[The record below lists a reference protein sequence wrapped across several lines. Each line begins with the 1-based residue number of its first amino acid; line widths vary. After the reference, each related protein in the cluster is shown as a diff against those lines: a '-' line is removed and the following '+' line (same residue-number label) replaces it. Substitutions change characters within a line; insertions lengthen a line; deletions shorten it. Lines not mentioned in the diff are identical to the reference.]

1 MIQEKITPETRLWRT
16 LFHVIYI
23 HEVDGVWVRV
33 PGFDT
38 NIAVRVP
45 WCQIAPEIRDQIKWD
60 CHYHG
65 LAAIGAETYEGLN
78 IYINEAPH
86 HELTQE
92 ELDQDG
98 LG

>member
-1 MIQEKITPETRLWRT
+1 MISQKETAETRLWRT

-23 HEVDGVWVRV
+23 HDVDGVWVRV
-33 PGFDT
+33 PGFDS
-38 NIAVRVP
+38 NIAVRVQ
-45 WCQIAPEIRDQIKWD
+45 WYQISPEIRDQIKLD
-60 CHYHG
+60 HYYHG

-86 HELTQE
+86 HELTKE